1 MSWMIWQ
8 VREEPS
14 GGPRRLQCGTA
25 RSSSSWLL
33 PREVSPSLSTAWCAQ
48 PLSHCRGDPHAS
60 PAPVIMLR
68 QCLLLGLE

>member
-33 PREVSPSLSTAWCAQ
+33 PREVSPSLSTARC
-48 PLSHCRGDPHAS
+48 G
-60 PAPVIMLR
+60 PAPVPL
-68 QCLLLGLE
+68 QG